1 MKVNL
6 FCEKQ
11 RGDMCR
17 MHSINNYI
25 GKAILNET
33 QFYKY
38 CDEYDKIIK
47 GLNSRSMD
55 GFAEGRSIVSYIMDK
70 FFNKFLLLIPINSYK
85 KSRNHLD
92 AEHYNELLKKCNCFF
107 EFNKN
112 HIWINKKL
120 DNTFYKIDSL
130 GGVNETNVKCLSN
143 NGYFLVI
150 DSNNLY
156 EEVNYLINK
165 INNMHLEDDNIEVY
179 FYNLYYSLDKLDLS
193 FKDNE
198 DSRFLEK
205 KIQLKNI
212 LKILLDFIVNK
223 RINRNT
229 KTISYKN
236 NILSIIK
243 EFISF

>member
-1 MKVNL
+1 MIPKV
-6 FCEKQ
+6 FCERQ

-17 MHSINNYI
+17 MHSINNFI
-25 GKAILNET
+25 GKEILNEEN
-33 QFYKY
+33 FYNY
-38 CDEYDKIIK
+38 CDNYDEIIK

-55 GFAEGRSIVSYIMDK
+55 GFAEGRSIVSFIMDK
-70 FFNKFLLLIPINSYK
+70 IFNKFLLLIPINSYN
-85 KSRNHLD
+85 KSRIHLD
-92 AEHYNELLKKCNCFF
+92 IEHYNELLRKCNCFF

-112 HIWINKKL
+112 HIWVNKKI
-120 DNTFYKIDSL
+120 NSCFYKIDSL

-165 INNMHLEDDNIEVY
+165 INIMKFEDDNMEIY
-179 FYNLYYSLDKLDLS
+179 FYNLYYSLNKLDLS
-193 FKDNE
+193 IRDDDESK
-198 DSRFLEK
+198 FLEK

-212 LKILLDFIVNK
+212 LKILHDFIENK
-223 RINRNT
+223 RRNKNT
-229 KTISYKN
+229 KILYYKN

-243 EFISF
+243 DFISF